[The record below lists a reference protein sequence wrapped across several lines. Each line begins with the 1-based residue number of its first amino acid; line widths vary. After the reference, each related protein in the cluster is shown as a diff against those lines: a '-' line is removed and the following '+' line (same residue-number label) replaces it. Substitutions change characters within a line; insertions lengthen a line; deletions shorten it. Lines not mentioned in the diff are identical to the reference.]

1 MSLTE
6 RKIKYLEAGKSRQ
19 IVWDNGGFGVQI
31 APDGVKSFIFEYR
44 FNEMTKLIVLGTYP
58 AMDLETGRRQ
68 AVEAFKM
75 IMKGADP
82 EEKGLPAPQGGA
94 VPANPEITKQT
105 LGQFK
110 EKASETL
117 GQVKGKASETLDH
130 IKSSE
135 TLGRF
140 KGMASQKLEQIKQR
154 VEKKVKQAQ
163 PKTPPVANNVIPLEK
178 KIQPDV
184 DKAVPSTPPPPPPLA
199 PPKEPEVA
207 VEEQKPASLKDK
219 FGRVLNKGELKTL
232 WSALGNSDMPP
243 ANQLAVKLLIITAQ
257 RTEEVIQAR
266 WSDVDL
272 VSKWWTIPGE
282 FTLNGKKHKVPLT
295 NLALDL
301 LRKIKEQSGMAGVL
315 FPSPGRVTPIEVKSL
330 EEDLRRAQVRFGLK
344 PFTCGDLQ
352 NSAVG
357 QMLDNDIPESTL
369 YKLLN
374 QDMPA
379 ELEKD
384 AVKVTDSDLR
394 KALEKLERQLPK
406 AY

>member
-82 EEKGLPAPQGGA
+82 EEKGLPATQA
-94 VPANPEITKQT
+94 VEVPANPEIAKQT

-135 TLGRF
+135 TLGKF
-140 KGMASQKLEQIKQR
+140 KGMASQKLEEIKQR
-154 VEKKVKQAQ
+154 VEKKVKQAH
-163 PKTPPVANNVIPLEK
+163 PKTTPVANNVIPLEK
-178 KIQPDV
+178 KKQPEV
-184 DKAVPSTPPPPPPLA
+184 KKTVPPA
-199 PPKEPEVA
+199 PPKKPEVA
-207 VEEQKPASLKDK
+207 VKEQKPASLKDK
-219 FGRVLNKGELKTL
+219 FGRVLDKSELKTL

-243 ANQLAVKLLIITAQ
+243 ANQLAIKLLIITAQ
-257 RTEEVIQAR
+257 RTEEVIPAR

-282 FTLNGKKHKVPLT
+282 FTRNGKKHKVPLT

-301 LRKIKEQSGMAGVL
+301 LRKIKELSGMAGVL
-315 FPSPGRVTPIEVKSL
+315 FPSSGRVTPIEVKSL

-344 PFTCGDLQ
+344 PFTCRDLQ

-357 QMLDNDIPESTL
+357 QMLDNGIPESTL
-369 YKLLN
+369 YRLLN

-384 AVKVTDSDLR
+384 NVKVTDSDLR